1 LHPVDP
7 ALYNLLSHEREDINM
22 WNAEDNNKDELSN
35 SELTRLTTQLISAYS
50 SRNALTPDDLL
61 KLIDVVRN
69 KLGAVPVPL
78 QPLALEAPQEPE
90 TPANPKLIRSSDN
103 PAVDPKKSVHREYI
117 VCLEDGERV
126 KMLKRYIKTRFDLE
140 PQEYIQ
146 RWNLPSDYP
155 FVCKALSD
163 ARRETAK
170 RVRPSDAKKKSSEG
184 SAHEA
189 PTKVKRFKRVLK
201 TVPPEAKPET
211 KVSGPASIPSFKPES
226 ENNA

>member
-1 LHPVDP
+1 
-7 ALYNLLSHEREDINM
+7 M
-22 WNAEDNNKDELSN
+22 WTAEDNSKDELSN

-69 KLGAVPVPL
+69 KLGSVPTVI

-90 TPANPKLIRSSDN
+90 TPSNPKLVRSSDN
-103 PAVDPKKSVHREYI
+103 PAVNPKKSVHKDYI
-117 VCLEDGERV
+117 ICLEDGERV
-126 KMLKRYIKTRFDLE
+126 KMLKRYIKTHYDLE
-140 PQEYIQ
+140 PSEYIA

-155 FVCKALSD
+155 FVCKSLSD
-163 ARRETAK
+163 ARSETAK
-170 RVRPSDAKKKSSEG
+170 RVRPSDSKKKGSEG
-184 SAHEA
+184 SAHTE

-211 KVSGPASIPSFKPES
+211 KVSGPASIPSFKSES

>member
-1 LHPVDP
+1 
-7 ALYNLLSHEREDINM
+7 M
-22 WNAEDNNKDELSN
+22 WTAEDNKDELSN

-61 KLIDVVRN
+61 RLIDVVRD

-78 QPLALEAPQEPE
+78 QTLQLEAPETPE
-90 TPANPKLIRSSDN
+90 EPANPKLTRSSDN
-103 PAVDPKKSVHREYI
+103 PAVNPKKSVHKDYI
-117 VCLEDGERV
+117 ICLEDGERV
-126 KMLKRYIKTRFDLE
+126 KMLKRYIKTHYDLE
-140 PQEYIQ
+140 PSEYIA
-146 RWNLPSDYP
+146 RWNLPADYP
-155 FVCKALSD
+155 FVCKKLSD
-163 ARRETAK
+163 ARSETAK
-170 RVRPSDAKKKSSEG
+170 RVRPSDAKKKGSEG